1 MRLLSSHLVKRF
13 TRLSGLALSGM
24 CVATLG
30 SWVRLLPTIPL
41 MSAASVVTCLATMP
55 VGWLGYPC
63 VKASRMARYRRRLS
77 LIVCSFWIGRT
88 FHRAYTMR
96 QPLNYL
102 LQNDLAKVSGR
113 ENQILELLFKK
124 FLDQILLNLTNTN
137 IIVYGMVRLFRASQ
151 TISTNRIS
159 LREFR
164 RAKLC

>member
-63 VKASRMARYRRRLS
+63 VKASRMARYRRRVS

-113 ENQILELLFKK
+113 EFAKEHVRAMTLDAFFQSNVLER
-124 FLDQILLNLTNTN
+124 
-137 IIVYGMVRLFRASQ
+137 VRLLKVDCEGTEYLVIAGGRKV
-151 TISTNRIS
+151 
-159 LREFR
+159 L
-164 RAKLC
+164 K